1 VTKNSVKLNGKKAG
15 SVSLEI
21 AAKIKLA
28 RKESGITQTEL
39 GAALGVTFQ
48 QIQKY
53 ESAASRI
60 APDRLQLLAE
70 AVGKPISYFF
80 SDVPASDPGTDDAL
94 LAVVEKW
101 MISSPA
107 ARHILA
113 ALPTLSSSDMDL
125 TASFVERLAAR

>member
-80 SDVPASDPGTDDAL
+80 SYASD
-94 LAVVEKW
+94 E
-101 MISSPA
+101 
-107 ARHILA
+107 R
-113 ALPTLSSSDMDL
+113 
-125 TASFVERLAAR
+125 RLA